1 MTGGFHIG
9 CPITLYG
16 FYSEEEDMGFFE
28 YITTPEGIGQ
38 IFGILTT
45 VAAVISTQLP
55 KRWQMMLAFMAV
67 NAFSALN
74 VLLVGAG
81 LTACMA
87 CIVAV
92 IHSPVNAYRAK
103 KNIDS
108 PLWEK
113 LTFSA
118 LYVIA
123 WGIGFYL
130 SVKNGTASWFD
141 VMPLVATG
149 FFVASMLVKKENNIR
164 LCTLGNAS
172 IYVAYHIIFKSLG
185 VLAQAFE
192 LISILIA
199 LYRYRK
205 KPPKTQIEE

>member
-1 MTGGFHIG
+1 MDF
-9 CPITLYG
+9 L
-16 FYSEEEDMGFFE
+16 E
-28 YITTPEGIGQ
+28 YIITPEGIGQ

-45 VAAVISTQLP
+45 VAAVVSTQLP

-113 LTFSA
+113 LFFSA
-118 LYVIA
+118 LYFVA

-141 VMPLVATG
+141 AMPLVATG

-172 IYVAYHIIFKSLG
+172 IYVIYHIIFKSLG

-205 KPPKTQIEE
+205 KPKKAQTEE